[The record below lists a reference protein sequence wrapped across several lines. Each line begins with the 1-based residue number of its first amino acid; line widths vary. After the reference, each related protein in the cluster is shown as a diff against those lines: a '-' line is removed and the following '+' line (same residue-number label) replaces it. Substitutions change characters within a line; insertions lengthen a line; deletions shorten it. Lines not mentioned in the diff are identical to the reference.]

1 MNLLARAGF
10 GDESEWR
17 LYNKIASRLLPFMIL
32 LYVISFLDRV
42 NIGFAKLRMASDIGL
57 SDAAYGFGAGVFFVA
72 YCICEIPSN
81 LILARV
87 GARIW
92 IARIM
97 LLWGLV
103 SAGMMFVTSPMEF
116 YVMRVLLGVAE
127 AGFFP
132 GIILYLT
139 YWFPTRQRSQ
149 AISYFLLGIALA
161 GVIGGPFSGWLMQTL
176 DRQGGLHGWQWLFLI
191 EGIPAVM
198 AGIATIFFLDDG
210 PAKARWLTANERER
224 VIDTLVQERAARDAL
239 GMGHKLGHAF
249 RDLDVWALACVNFT
263 QIGGIYGL
271 AFWLPQI
278 IRELGVASLLHT
290 GLITAI
296 PFGFA
301 ALTMIFVG
309 RHSDRVNERRWHVAC
324 TAIIGSSGL
333 LLSGAFAHI
342 PVLSLIGLTL
352 AAAGLI
358 SANAVLFVVPGS
370 ILSGT
375 AAAAGIG
382 MISMI
387 GNAGGYVFPF
397 GIGWLRE
404 ISGRP
409 EYGLF
414 LLAIASFMG
423 ALVMLR
429 IRKA

>member
-1 MNLLARAGF
+1 VNLLARAGF
-10 GDESEWR
+10 DDESEWR
-17 LYNKIASRLLPFMIL
+17 LYNKIASRLLPFMVL

-57 SDAAYGFGAGVFFVA
+57 SDAVYGFGAGVFFVA

-103 SAGMMFVTSPMEF
+103 SAGMMFVTSPVEF

-139 YWFPTRQRSQ
+139 YWFPVRQRSQ
-149 AISYFLLGIALA
+149 AISYFLLDIALA
-161 GVIGGPFSGWLMQTL
+161 GVIGGPFSGWLMQTF
-176 DRQGGLHGWQWLFLI
+176 DRQGGMHGWQWLFLI
-191 EGIPAVM
+191 EGIPAV
-198 AGIATIFFLDDG
+198 
-210 PAKARWLTANERER
+210 
-224 VIDTLVQERAARDAL
+224 
-239 GMGHKLGHAF
+239 
-249 RDLDVWALACVNFT
+249 
-263 QIGGIYGL
+263 
-271 AFWLPQI
+271 
-278 IRELGVASLLHT
+278 
-290 GLITAI
+290 
-296 PFGFA
+296 
-301 ALTMIFVG
+301 
-309 RHSDRVNERRWHVAC
+309 
-324 TAIIGSSGL
+324 
-333 LLSGAFAHI
+333 
-342 PVLSLIGLTL
+342 
-352 AAAGLI
+352 
-358 SANAVLFVVPGS
+358 
-370 ILSGT
+370 LSGT

-387 GNAGGYVFPF
+387 GNAGGYIFPF

-404 ISGRP
+404 VSGRP

-414 LLAIASFMG
+414 LLAIASFIG

-429 IRKA
+429 IQKV